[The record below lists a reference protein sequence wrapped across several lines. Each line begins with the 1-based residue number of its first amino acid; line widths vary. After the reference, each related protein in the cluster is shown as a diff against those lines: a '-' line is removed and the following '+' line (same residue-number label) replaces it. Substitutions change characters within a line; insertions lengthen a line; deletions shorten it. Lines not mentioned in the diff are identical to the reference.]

1 MISNRHCRPMNSAS
15 STDLVT
21 QLHCEWRR
29 IRRHSRHLAQ
39 AHEWGIV
46 SGPLEDLDVL
56 LTHVGFETR
65 STPAHEVALREMVAI
80 ARHDDLAARLV
91 VQRLLPGALS
101 VVRRQRQ
108 LGRDQDAAA
117 DMIGALWISV
127 RTFNP
132 ERRPSCLAAALIG
145 DAEYLAFKR
154 AVRQRSSGER
164 PSDFPHDV
172 AQPERELHPWEELAQ
187 LIQQA
192 AEANATDADD
202 QAFLQCLLET
212 PRTVDIARKLQLST
226 RTIRNRRYRA
236 TERLRAHVAA

>member
-1 MISNRHCRPMNSAS
+1 MNQTS
-15 STDLVT
+15 STDLVV
-21 QLHCEWRR
+21 QLHREWHRL
-29 IRRHSRHLAQ
+29 RRHPGHLAH
-39 AHEWGIV
+39 AAGWDIV
-46 SGPLEDLDVL
+46 TGPLEDLDVL

-65 STPAHEVALREMVAI
+65 STPAHEVSLRKMVAI

-91 VQRLLPGALS
+91 IQRLLPGALS

-108 LGRDQDAAA
+108 LGRDHDAAA

-132 ERRPSCLAAALIG
+132 ERQPSCLAAALIG
-145 DAEYLAFKR
+145 DAEYVAFKR
-154 AVRQRSSGER
+154 AHRQRSSGER
-164 PSDFPHDV
+164 PSDFPLDV
-172 AQPERELHPWEELAQ
+172 AQPERELHPWEELAE

-192 AEANATDADD
+192 AEAKATDADD

-212 PRTVDIARKLQLST
+212 PRTVDIARTLQLST

-236 TERLRAHVAA
+236 TQRLRAHVAA

>member
-1 MISNRHCRPMNSAS
+1 MNPTS
-15 STDLVT
+15 STDLVV
-21 QLHCEWRR
+21 QLHREWRR
-29 IRRHSRHLAQ
+29 LRRHPGHLVQ
-39 AHEWGIV
+39 AAGWDIIM
-46 SGPLEDLDVL
+46 GPIDDLDVL
-56 LTHVGFETR
+56 MSHVGFETR
-65 STPAHEVALREMVAI
+65 NTPAHEVALRKMVAV

-91 VQRLLPGALS
+91 LQRLLPGALS

-108 LGRDQDAAA
+108 LGRDHDAAS
-117 DMIGALWISV
+117 DMVGALWISV

-154 AVRQRSSGER
+154 ARRQRSSGER

-172 AQPERELHPWEELAQ
+172 AQPEREPHPWEELAE

-192 AEANATDADD
+192 ADAKATDAED
-202 QAFLQCLLET
+202 QAFLECLLET
-212 PRTVDIARKLQLST
+212 PRTVDIARTLKLST